1 MEFFLIFTKFPVYT
15 EWVAD
20 LAPGVNI
27 FHELLST
34 QKAVWYKTRQI
45 VWYANYNS
53 IKGGGYLIAQ
63 SR

>member
-15 EWVAD
+15 EWVTD

-34 QKAVWYKTRQI
+34 QKAVWYKKGELYGMQI
-45 VWYANYNS
+45 
-53 IKGGGYLIAQ
+53 ITQ
-63 SR
+63 